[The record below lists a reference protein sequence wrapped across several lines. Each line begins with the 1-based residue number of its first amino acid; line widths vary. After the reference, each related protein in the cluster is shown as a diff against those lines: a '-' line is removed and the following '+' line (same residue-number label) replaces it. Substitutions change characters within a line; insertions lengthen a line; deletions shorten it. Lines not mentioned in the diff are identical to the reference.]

1 MIRKKIYLLLLL
13 IPLLHGCK
21 ESDFN
26 DLLDRQGDQ
35 RKELQELTDLCKK
48 LNEDIYNLQVIVN
61 TDRIGDN
68 ITHIEELAD
77 GAGYT
82 ISFSK
87 SAPITIRNG
96 KKGDTGPDGDAGKDG
111 IDGTD
116 GKDGVDGKDAVAP
129 VIGIKEE
136 EGVYYWTIDG
146 EFVLNNG
153 QKVPVTGKDG
163 LTPQFKIQDGKWY
176 VSFDG
181 NTWDAVPVTG
191 TEKPELVMSET
202 DDEYVFTLGETT
214 IRIAKEHAFM
224 IKVTSDVQK
233 VTPSEVVS
241 FGYTVTGADATT
253 HVIIEANGVEAQ
265 LDEEKSLVTVTVP
278 SVIEDNSYV
287 MVKAI
292 RNSDGKY
299 SAQYITIKLNQ
310 YGTFGGVIVVDE
322 DEYLNW

>member
-1 MIRKKIYLLLLL
+1 MLAVASVCCACGDLKDRVDVLEQKVSALESKVNQNVNSINALVDAAKKAVTITKVETLTDGYKIYF
-13 IPLLHGCK
+13 
-21 ESDFN
+21 SD
-26 DLLDRQGDQ
+26 G
-35 RKELQELTDLCKK
+35 
-48 LNEDIYNLQVIVN
+48 
-61 TDRIGDN
+61 
-68 ITHIEELAD
+68 
-77 GAGYT
+77 T
-82 ISFSK
+82 IS
-87 SAPITIRNG
+87 TILNG
-96 KKGDTGPDGDAGKDG
+96 VN
-111 IDGTD
+111 GTD

-181 NTWDAVPVTG
+181 NTWNAVPVTG

-233 VTPSEVVS
+233 VTPGEVVS

>member
-1 MIRKKIYLLLLL
+1 MRKLFLSMLAVASVCCACGDLKDRVDVLEQKVSALESKVNQNVNSINALVDAAKKAVTITKVETLTDGYKIYF
-13 IPLLHGCK
+13 
-21 ESDFN
+21 SD
-26 DLLDRQGDQ
+26 G
-35 RKELQELTDLCKK
+35 
-48 LNEDIYNLQVIVN
+48 
-61 TDRIGDN
+61 
-68 ITHIEELAD
+68 
-77 GAGYT
+77 T
-82 ISFSK
+82 IS
-87 SAPITIRNG
+87 TISNGVNG
-96 KKGDTGPDGDAGKDG
+96 K
-111 IDGTD
+111 D

-233 VTPSEVVS
+233 VTPGEVVS

>member
-1 MIRKKIYLLLLL
+1 MRKLFLSMLAVVSVCCACGDLKDRVDVLEQKVSALESKVNQNVNSINALVEAAKKAVTITKVETLTDGYKIYF
-13 IPLLHGCK
+13 
-21 ESDFN
+21 SD
-26 DLLDRQGDQ
+26 G
-35 RKELQELTDLCKK
+35 
-48 LNEDIYNLQVIVN
+48 
-61 TDRIGDN
+61 
-68 ITHIEELAD
+68 
-77 GAGYT
+77 T
-82 ISFSK
+82 IS
-87 SAPITIRNG
+87 TISNG
-96 KKGDTGPDGDAGKDG
+96 VN
-111 IDGTD
+111 GTD
-116 GKDGVDGKDAVAP
+116 GKDGVNGKDAVAP

-233 VTPSEVVS
+233 VTPGEVVS

>member
-1 MIRKKIYLLLLL
+1 MRKLFLSMLAVASVCCACGDLKDRVDVLEQKVSALESKVNQNVNSINALVDAAKKAVTITKVETLTDGYKIYF
-13 IPLLHGCK
+13 
-21 ESDFN
+21 SD
-26 DLLDRQGDQ
+26 G
-35 RKELQELTDLCKK
+35 
-48 LNEDIYNLQVIVN
+48 
-61 TDRIGDN
+61 
-68 ITHIEELAD
+68 
-77 GAGYT
+77 T
-82 ISFSK
+82 IS
-87 SAPITIRNG
+87 TISNG
-96 KKGDTGPDGDAGKDG
+96 AN
-111 IDGTD
+111 GTD

-181 NTWDAVPVTG
+181 NTWNAVPVTG

-233 VTPSEVVS
+233 VTPGEVVS

>member
-1 MIRKKIYLLLLL
+1 MLAVASVCCACGDLKDRVDVLEQKVSALESKVNQNVNSINALVDAAKKAVTITKVETLTDGYKIYF
-13 IPLLHGCK
+13 
-21 ESDFN
+21 SD
-26 DLLDRQGDQ
+26 G
-35 RKELQELTDLCKK
+35 
-48 LNEDIYNLQVIVN
+48 
-61 TDRIGDN
+61 
-68 ITHIEELAD
+68 
-77 GAGYT
+77 T
-82 ISFSK
+82 IS
-87 SAPITIRNG
+87 TISNGVNG
-96 KKGDTGPDGDAGKDG
+96 K
-111 IDGTD
+111 D

-153 QKVPVTGKDG
+153 QKVPVTGNDG

-233 VTPSEVVS
+233 VTPGEVVS
-241 FGYTVTGADATT
+241 FGYMVTGADATT

-299 SAQYITIKLNQ
+299 STQYITIKLNQ

>member
-1 MIRKKIYLLLLL
+1 MLAVASVCCACGDLKDRVDVLEQKVSALESKVNQNVNSINALVDAAKKAVTITKVETLIDGYKIYF
-13 IPLLHGCK
+13 
-21 ESDFN
+21 SD
-26 DLLDRQGDQ
+26 G
-35 RKELQELTDLCKK
+35 
-48 LNEDIYNLQVIVN
+48 
-61 TDRIGDN
+61 
-68 ITHIEELAD
+68 
-77 GAGYT
+77 T
-82 ISFSK
+82 IS
-87 SAPITIRNG
+87 TISNG
-96 KKGDTGPDGDAGKDG
+96 VN
-111 IDGTD
+111 GTD

-181 NTWDAVPVTG
+181 NTWNAVPVTG

-233 VTPSEVVS
+233 VTPGEVVS

>member
-1 MIRKKIYLLLLL
+1 MLAVASVCCACGDLKDRVDVLEQKVSALESEVNQNVNSINELVEAAKKVVTITKVETLTDGYKIYF
-13 IPLLHGCK
+13 
-21 ESDFN
+21 SD
-26 DLLDRQGDQ
+26 G
-35 RKELQELTDLCKK
+35 
-48 LNEDIYNLQVIVN
+48 
-61 TDRIGDN
+61 
-68 ITHIEELAD
+68 
-77 GAGYT
+77 T
-82 ISFSK
+82 IS
-87 SAPITIRNG
+87 TISNG
-96 KKGDTGPDGDAGKDG
+96 VN
-111 IDGTD
+111 GTD

-233 VTPSEVVS
+233 VTPGEVVS

>member
-1 MIRKKIYLLLLL
+1 MLAVASVCCACGDLKDRVDVLEQKVSALESKVNQNVNSINELVEAAKKAVTITKVETLTDGYKIYF
-13 IPLLHGCK
+13 
-21 ESDFN
+21 SD
-26 DLLDRQGDQ
+26 G
-35 RKELQELTDLCKK
+35 
-48 LNEDIYNLQVIVN
+48 
-61 TDRIGDN
+61 
-68 ITHIEELAD
+68 
-77 GAGYT
+77 T
-82 ISFSK
+82 IS
-87 SAPITIRNG
+87 TISNG
-96 KKGDTGPDGDAGKDG
+96 VN
-111 IDGTD
+111 GTD

-202 DDEYVFTLGETT
+202 DGEYVFTLGETT

-233 VTPSEVVS
+233 VTPGEVVS

>member
-1 MIRKKIYLLLLL
+1 MRKLFLSMLAVASVCCACGDLKDRVDVLEQKVSALESKVNQNVNSINALVDAAKKAVTITKVETLTDGYKIYF
-13 IPLLHGCK
+13 
-21 ESDFN
+21 SD
-26 DLLDRQGDQ
+26 G
-35 RKELQELTDLCKK
+35 
-48 LNEDIYNLQVIVN
+48 
-61 TDRIGDN
+61 
-68 ITHIEELAD
+68 
-77 GAGYT
+77 T
-82 ISFSK
+82 IS
-87 SAPITIRNG
+87 TISNG
-96 KKGDTGPDGDAGKDG
+96 AN
-111 IDGTD
+111 GTD

-233 VTPSEVVS
+233 VTPGEVVS

>member
-1 MIRKKIYLLLLL
+1 MLAVASVCCACGDLKDRVDVLEQKVSALESKVNQNVNSINALVDAAKKAVTITKVETLTDGYKIYF
-13 IPLLHGCK
+13 
-21 ESDFN
+21 SD
-26 DLLDRQGDQ
+26 G
-35 RKELQELTDLCKK
+35 
-48 LNEDIYNLQVIVN
+48 
-61 TDRIGDN
+61 
-68 ITHIEELAD
+68 
-77 GAGYT
+77 T
-82 ISFSK
+82 IS
-87 SAPITIRNG
+87 TISNG
-96 KKGDTGPDGDAGKDG
+96 VNGA
-111 IDGTD
+111 D

-163 LTPQFKIQDGKWY
+163 LTPQFKIRDGKWY

-181 NTWDAVPVTG
+181 NTWNAVPVTG

-233 VTPSEVVS
+233 VTPGEVVS

>member
-1 MIRKKIYLLLLL
+1 MLAVASVCCACGDLKDRVDVLEQKVSALESKVNQNVNSINALVDAAKKAVTITKVETLTDGYKIYF
-13 IPLLHGCK
+13 
-21 ESDFN
+21 SD
-26 DLLDRQGDQ
+26 G
-35 RKELQELTDLCKK
+35 
-48 LNEDIYNLQVIVN
+48 
-61 TDRIGDN
+61 
-68 ITHIEELAD
+68 
-77 GAGYT
+77 T
-82 ISFSK
+82 IS
-87 SAPITIRNG
+87 TISNG
-96 KKGDTGPDGDAGKDG
+96 VN
-111 IDGTD
+111 GTD

-181 NTWDAVPVTG
+181 NTWNAVPVTG

-214 IRIAKEHAFM
+214 VRIAKEHAFM

-233 VTPSEVVS
+233 VTPGEVVS

>member
-1 MIRKKIYLLLLL
+1 MLAVASVCCACGDLKDRVDVLEQKVSALESKVNQNVNSINALVDAAKKAVTITKVETLTDGYKIYF
-13 IPLLHGCK
+13 
-21 ESDFN
+21 SD
-26 DLLDRQGDQ
+26 G
-35 RKELQELTDLCKK
+35 
-48 LNEDIYNLQVIVN
+48 
-61 TDRIGDN
+61 
-68 ITHIEELAD
+68 
-77 GAGYT
+77 T
-82 ISFSK
+82 IS
-87 SAPITIRNG
+87 TISNGVNG
-96 KKGDTGPDGDAGKDG
+96 KDGKDG
-111 IDGTD
+111 I
-116 GKDGVDGKDAVAP
+116 DGKDAVAP

-233 VTPSEVVS
+233 VTPGEVVS

>member
-1 MIRKKIYLLLLL
+1 MLAVVSVCCACGDLKDRVDVLEQKVSALESKVNQNVNSINALVEAAKKAVTITKVETLTDGYKIYF
-13 IPLLHGCK
+13 
-21 ESDFN
+21 SD
-26 DLLDRQGDQ
+26 G
-35 RKELQELTDLCKK
+35 
-48 LNEDIYNLQVIVN
+48 
-61 TDRIGDN
+61 
-68 ITHIEELAD
+68 
-77 GAGYT
+77 T
-82 ISFSK
+82 IS
-87 SAPITIRNG
+87 TISNG
-96 KKGDTGPDGDAGKDG
+96 VN
-111 IDGTD
+111 GTD

-233 VTPSEVVS
+233 VTPGEVVS

>member
-1 MIRKKIYLLLLL
+1 MRKLFLSMLAVASVCCACGDLKDRVDVLEQKVSALESKVNQNVNSINALVDAAKKAVTITKVETLTEGYKIYF
-13 IPLLHGCK
+13 
-21 ESDFN
+21 SD
-26 DLLDRQGDQ
+26 G
-35 RKELQELTDLCKK
+35 
-48 LNEDIYNLQVIVN
+48 
-61 TDRIGDN
+61 
-68 ITHIEELAD
+68 
-77 GAGYT
+77 T
-82 ISFSK
+82 IS
-87 SAPITIRNG
+87 TISNG
-96 KKGDTGPDGDAGKDG
+96 VN
-111 IDGTD
+111 GTD

-181 NTWDAVPVTG
+181 NTWNAVPVTG

-233 VTPSEVVS
+233 VTPGEVVS

>member
-1 MIRKKIYLLLLL
+1 MLAVASVCCACGDLKDRVDVLEQKVSALESKVNQNVNSINALVDAAKKAVTITKVETLTDGYKIYF
-13 IPLLHGCK
+13 
-21 ESDFN
+21 SD
-26 DLLDRQGDQ
+26 G
-35 RKELQELTDLCKK
+35 
-48 LNEDIYNLQVIVN
+48 
-61 TDRIGDN
+61 
-68 ITHIEELAD
+68 
-77 GAGYT
+77 T
-82 ISFSK
+82 IS
-87 SAPITIRNG
+87 TISNG
-96 KKGDTGPDGDAGKDG
+96 VN
-111 IDGTD
+111 GTD

-181 NTWDAVPVTG
+181 NTWNVVPVTG

-233 VTPSEVVS
+233 VTPGEVVS

>member
-1 MIRKKIYLLLLL
+1 MLAVVSVCCACGDLKDRVDVLEQKVSALESKVNQNVNSINALVEAAKKAVTITKVETLTDGYKIYF
-13 IPLLHGCK
+13 
-21 ESDFN
+21 SD
-26 DLLDRQGDQ
+26 G
-35 RKELQELTDLCKK
+35 
-48 LNEDIYNLQVIVN
+48 
-61 TDRIGDN
+61 
-68 ITHIEELAD
+68 
-77 GAGYT
+77 T
-82 ISFSK
+82 IS
-87 SAPITIRNG
+87 TISNG
-96 KKGDTGPDGDAGKDG
+96 VN
-111 IDGTD
+111 GTD
-116 GKDGVDGKDAVAP
+116 GKDGVNGKDAVAP

-136 EGVYYWTIDG
+136 DGVYYWTIDG

-233 VTPSEVVS
+233 VTPGEVVS

>member
-1 MIRKKIYLLLLL
+1 MLAVASVCCACGDLKDRVDVLEQKVSALESKVNQNVNSINALVDAAKKAVTITKVETLTDGYKIYF
-13 IPLLHGCK
+13 
-21 ESDFN
+21 SD
-26 DLLDRQGDQ
+26 G
-35 RKELQELTDLCKK
+35 
-48 LNEDIYNLQVIVN
+48 
-61 TDRIGDN
+61 
-68 ITHIEELAD
+68 
-77 GAGYT
+77 T
-82 ISFSK
+82 IS
-87 SAPITIRNG
+87 TISNG
-96 KKGDTGPDGDAGKDG
+96 VN
-111 IDGTD
+111 GTD

-129 VIGIKEE
+129 EIGIKEE

-153 QKVPVTGKDG
+153 QKVPVTGKNG

-181 NTWDAVPVTG
+181 NTWNAVPVTG
-191 TEKPELVMSET
+191 TEKHELVMSET

-233 VTPSEVVS
+233 VTPGEVVS

>member
-1 MIRKKIYLLLLL
+1 MLAVVSVCCACGDLKDRVDVLEQKVSALESKVNQNVNSINALVDAAKKAVTITKVETLTDGYKIYF
-13 IPLLHGCK
+13 
-21 ESDFN
+21 SD
-26 DLLDRQGDQ
+26 G
-35 RKELQELTDLCKK
+35 
-48 LNEDIYNLQVIVN
+48 
-61 TDRIGDN
+61 
-68 ITHIEELAD
+68 
-77 GAGYT
+77 T
-82 ISFSK
+82 IS
-87 SAPITIRNG
+87 TISNG
-96 KKGDTGPDGDAGKDG
+96 VN
-111 IDGTD
+111 GTD

-136 EGVYYWTIDG
+136 DGIYYWTIDG

-233 VTPSEVVS
+233 VTPGEVVS

>member
-1 MIRKKIYLLLLL
+1 MRKLFLSMLAVALVCCACGDLKDRVDVLEQKVSALESKVNQNVNSINALVDAAKKAVTITKVETLTDGYKIYF
-13 IPLLHGCK
+13 
-21 ESDFN
+21 SD
-26 DLLDRQGDQ
+26 G
-35 RKELQELTDLCKK
+35 
-48 LNEDIYNLQVIVN
+48 
-61 TDRIGDN
+61 
-68 ITHIEELAD
+68 
-77 GAGYT
+77 T
-82 ISFSK
+82 IS
-87 SAPITIRNG
+87 TISNG
-96 KKGDTGPDGDAGKDG
+96 VN
-111 IDGTD
+111 GTD
-116 GKDGVDGKDAVAP
+116 GKDGVDAVAP

-163 LTPQFKIQDGKWY
+163 LTPQFKIQDDKWY

-181 NTWDAVPVTG
+181 NTWNAVPVTG

-233 VTPSEVVS
+233 VTPGEVVS

-322 DEYLNW
+322 DEYRNW

>member
-1 MIRKKIYLLLLL
+1 MLAVVSVCCACGDLKDRVDVLEQKVSALESKVNQNVNSINALVEAAKKAVTITKVETLTDGYKIYF
-13 IPLLHGCK
+13 
-21 ESDFN
+21 SD
-26 DLLDRQGDQ
+26 G
-35 RKELQELTDLCKK
+35 
-48 LNEDIYNLQVIVN
+48 
-61 TDRIGDN
+61 
-68 ITHIEELAD
+68 
-77 GAGYT
+77 T
-82 ISFSK
+82 IS
-87 SAPITIRNG
+87 TISNGVNG
-96 KKGDTGPDGDAGKDG
+96 K
-111 IDGTD
+111 D

-181 NTWDAVPVTG
+181 NTWDAVTVTG

-233 VTPSEVVS
+233 VTPGEVVS

>member
-1 MIRKKIYLLLLL
+1 MLAVASVCCACGDLKDRVDVLEQKVSALESKVNQNVNSINALVDAAKKAVTITKVETLTDGYKIYF
-13 IPLLHGCK
+13 
-21 ESDFN
+21 SD
-26 DLLDRQGDQ
+26 G
-35 RKELQELTDLCKK
+35 
-48 LNEDIYNLQVIVN
+48 
-61 TDRIGDN
+61 
-68 ITHIEELAD
+68 
-77 GAGYT
+77 T
-82 ISFSK
+82 IS
-87 SAPITIRNG
+87 TISN
-96 KKGDTGPDGDAGKDG
+96 
-111 IDGTD
+111 GTD

-202 DDEYVFTLGETT
+202 DGEYVFTLGETT

-233 VTPSEVVS
+233 VTPGEVVS

>member
-1 MIRKKIYLLLLL
+1 MLAVASVCCACGDLKDRVDVLEQKVSALESKVNQNVNSINALVDAAKKAVTITKVETLTDGYKIYF
-13 IPLLHGCK
+13 
-21 ESDFN
+21 SD
-26 DLLDRQGDQ
+26 G
-35 RKELQELTDLCKK
+35 
-48 LNEDIYNLQVIVN
+48 
-61 TDRIGDN
+61 
-68 ITHIEELAD
+68 
-77 GAGYT
+77 T
-82 ISFSK
+82 IS
-87 SAPITIRNG
+87 TISNG
-96 KKGDTGPDGDAGKDG
+96 VN
-111 IDGTD
+111 GTD

-153 QKVPVTGKDG
+153 QKVPVTGNDG

-202 DDEYVFTLGETT
+202 DDEYLFTLGETT

-233 VTPSEVVS
+233 VTPGEVVS

>member
-1 MIRKKIYLLLLL
+1 MLTVASVCCACGDLKDRVDVLEQKVSALESKVNQNVNSINALVDAAKKAVTITKVETLTDGYKIYF
-13 IPLLHGCK
+13 
-21 ESDFN
+21 SD
-26 DLLDRQGDQ
+26 G
-35 RKELQELTDLCKK
+35 
-48 LNEDIYNLQVIVN
+48 
-61 TDRIGDN
+61 
-68 ITHIEELAD
+68 
-77 GAGYT
+77 T
-82 ISFSK
+82 IS
-87 SAPITIRNG
+87 TISNG
-96 KKGDTGPDGDAGKDG
+96 VN
-111 IDGTD
+111 GTD

-181 NTWDAVPVTG
+181 NTWNAVPVTG

-233 VTPSEVVS
+233 VTPGEVVS

>member
-1 MIRKKIYLLLLL
+1 MLAVASVCCACGDLKDRVDVLEQKVSALESKVNQNVNSINALVDAAKKAVTITKVETLTDGYKIYF
-13 IPLLHGCK
+13 
-21 ESDFN
+21 SD
-26 DLLDRQGDQ
+26 G
-35 RKELQELTDLCKK
+35 
-48 LNEDIYNLQVIVN
+48 
-61 TDRIGDN
+61 
-68 ITHIEELAD
+68 
-77 GAGYT
+77 T
-82 ISFSK
+82 IS
-87 SAPITIRNG
+87 TISNG
-96 KKGDTGPDGDAGKDG
+96 VN
-111 IDGTD
+111 GTD

-181 NTWDAVPVTG
+181 NTWNAVPVTG

-233 VTPSEVVS
+233 VTPGEVVS
-241 FGYTVTGADATT
+241 FGYTVTGADVTT

>member
-1 MIRKKIYLLLLL
+1 MLAVASVCCACGDLKDRVDVLEQKVSALESKVNQNVNSINALVDAAKKAVTITKVETLTDGYKIYF
-13 IPLLHGCK
+13 
-21 ESDFN
+21 SD
-26 DLLDRQGDQ
+26 G
-35 RKELQELTDLCKK
+35 
-48 LNEDIYNLQVIVN
+48 
-61 TDRIGDN
+61 
-68 ITHIEELAD
+68 
-77 GAGYT
+77 T
-82 ISFSK
+82 IS
-87 SAPITIRNG
+87 TISNG
-96 KKGDTGPDGDAGKDG
+96 VN
-111 IDGTD
+111 GTD

-233 VTPSEVVS
+233 VTPGEVVA

>member
-1 MIRKKIYLLLLL
+1 MRKLFLSMLAVASVCCACGDLKDRVDVLEQKVSALESKVNQNVNSINELVDAAKKAVTITKVETLTDGYKIYF
-13 IPLLHGCK
+13 
-21 ESDFN
+21 SD
-26 DLLDRQGDQ
+26 G
-35 RKELQELTDLCKK
+35 
-48 LNEDIYNLQVIVN
+48 
-61 TDRIGDN
+61 
-68 ITHIEELAD
+68 
-77 GAGYT
+77 T
-82 ISFSK
+82 IS
-87 SAPITIRNG
+87 TISNG
-96 KKGDTGPDGDAGKDG
+96 VN
-111 IDGTD
+111 GTD

-136 EGVYYWTIDG
+136 DGVYYWTIDG

-233 VTPSEVVS
+233 VTPGEVVS

>member
-1 MIRKKIYLLLLL
+1 MLAVVSVCCACGDLKDRVDVLEQKVSALESKVNQNVNSINALVEAAKKAVTITKVETLTDGYKIYF
-13 IPLLHGCK
+13 
-21 ESDFN
+21 SD
-26 DLLDRQGDQ
+26 G
-35 RKELQELTDLCKK
+35 
-48 LNEDIYNLQVIVN
+48 
-61 TDRIGDN
+61 
-68 ITHIEELAD
+68 
-77 GAGYT
+77 T
-82 ISFSK
+82 IS
-87 SAPITIRNG
+87 TISNG
-96 KKGDTGPDGDAGKDG
+96 VN
-111 IDGTD
+111 GTD

-233 VTPSEVVS
+233 VTPGEVVS

-310 YGTFGGVIVVDE
+310 YGTFGGVIVADE

>member
-1 MIRKKIYLLLLL
+1 MLAVVSVCCACGDLKDRVDVLEQKVSALESKVNQNVNSINALVEAAKKAVTITKVETLTDGYKIYF
-13 IPLLHGCK
+13 
-21 ESDFN
+21 SD
-26 DLLDRQGDQ
+26 G
-35 RKELQELTDLCKK
+35 
-48 LNEDIYNLQVIVN
+48 
-61 TDRIGDN
+61 
-68 ITHIEELAD
+68 
-77 GAGYT
+77 T
-82 ISFSK
+82 IS
-87 SAPITIRNG
+87 TISNG
-96 KKGDTGPDGDAGKDG
+96 VN
-111 IDGTD
+111 GTD

-224 IKVTSDVQK
+224 IKVISDVQK
-233 VTPSEVVS
+233 VTPGEVVS

>member
-1 MIRKKIYLLLLL
+1 MLAVASVCCACGDLKDRVDVLEQKVSALESKVNQNVNSINALVDAAEKAVTITKVETLTDGYKIYF
-13 IPLLHGCK
+13 
-21 ESDFN
+21 SD
-26 DLLDRQGDQ
+26 G
-35 RKELQELTDLCKK
+35 
-48 LNEDIYNLQVIVN
+48 
-61 TDRIGDN
+61 
-68 ITHIEELAD
+68 
-77 GAGYT
+77 T
-82 ISFSK
+82 IS
-87 SAPITIRNG
+87 TISNG
-96 KKGDTGPDGDAGKDG
+96 VN
-111 IDGTD
+111 GTD

-233 VTPSEVVS
+233 VTPGEVVS

>member
-1 MIRKKIYLLLLL
+1 MLAVVSVCCACGDLKDRVDVLEQKVSALESKVNQNVNSINALVEAAKKAVTITKVETLTDGYKIYF
-13 IPLLHGCK
+13 
-21 ESDFN
+21 SD
-26 DLLDRQGDQ
+26 G
-35 RKELQELTDLCKK
+35 
-48 LNEDIYNLQVIVN
+48 
-61 TDRIGDN
+61 
-68 ITHIEELAD
+68 
-77 GAGYT
+77 T
-82 ISFSK
+82 IS
-87 SAPITIRNG
+87 TISNG
-96 KKGDTGPDGDAGKDG
+96 VN
-111 IDGTD
+111 GTD
-116 GKDGVDGKDAVAP
+116 GKDGVNGKDAVAP

-233 VTPSEVVS
+233 VTPGEVVS

>member
-1 MIRKKIYLLLLL
+1 MLAVASVCCACGDLKDRVDVLEQKVSALESKVNQNVNSINALVDAAKKAVTITKVETLTDGYKIYF
-13 IPLLHGCK
+13 
-21 ESDFN
+21 SD
-26 DLLDRQGDQ
+26 G
-35 RKELQELTDLCKK
+35 
-48 LNEDIYNLQVIVN
+48 
-61 TDRIGDN
+61 
-68 ITHIEELAD
+68 
-77 GAGYT
+77 T
-82 ISFSK
+82 IS
-87 SAPITIRNG
+87 TISNG
-96 KKGDTGPDGDAGKDG
+96 VN
-111 IDGTD
+111 GTD

-163 LTPQFKIQDGKWY
+163 LTPQFKIQDGKWC

-181 NTWDAVPVTG
+181 NTWNAVPVTG

-233 VTPSEVVS
+233 VTPGEVVS

>member
-1 MIRKKIYLLLLL
+1 MRKLFLSMLAVASVCCACGDLKDRVDVLEQKVSALESKVNQNVNSINALVEAAKKAVTITKVETLTDGYKIYF
-13 IPLLHGCK
+13 
-21 ESDFN
+21 SD
-26 DLLDRQGDQ
+26 G
-35 RKELQELTDLCKK
+35 
-48 LNEDIYNLQVIVN
+48 
-61 TDRIGDN
+61 
-68 ITHIEELAD
+68 
-77 GAGYT
+77 T
-82 ISFSK
+82 IS
-87 SAPITIRNG
+87 TISNGVNG
-96 KKGDTGPDGDAGKDG
+96 K
-111 IDGTD
+111 D

-233 VTPSEVVS
+233 VTPGEVVS

-253 HVIIEANGVEAQ
+253 HVIIEANGVKAQ

>member
-1 MIRKKIYLLLLL
+1 MRKLFLSMLAVASVCCACGDLKDRVDVLEQKVSAL
-13 IPLLHGCK
+13 
-21 ESDFN
+21 ESKVNQNVNSINALVDAA
-26 DLLDRQGDQ
+26 
-35 RKELQELTDLCKK
+35 KK
-48 LNEDIYNLQVIVN
+48 AV
-61 TDRIGDN
+61 T
-68 ITHIEELAD
+68 ITKVETLAD
-77 GAGYT
+77 GYKIYFSDGT
-82 ISFSK
+82 IS
-87 SAPITIRNG
+87 TISNG
-96 KKGDTGPDGDAGKDG
+96 VN
-111 IDGTD
+111 GTD

>member
-1 MIRKKIYLLLLL
+1 MLAVVSVCCACGDLKDRVDVLEQKVSALESKVNQNVNSINALVEAAKKAVTITKVETLTDGYKIYF
-13 IPLLHGCK
+13 
-21 ESDFN
+21 SD
-26 DLLDRQGDQ
+26 G
-35 RKELQELTDLCKK
+35 
-48 LNEDIYNLQVIVN
+48 
-61 TDRIGDN
+61 
-68 ITHIEELAD
+68 
-77 GAGYT
+77 T
-82 ISFSK
+82 IS
-87 SAPITIRNG
+87 TISNGVNG
-96 KKGDTGPDGDAGKDG
+96 K
-111 IDGTD
+111 D

-233 VTPSEVVS
+233 VTPGEVVS

>member
-1 MIRKKIYLLLLL
+1 MLAVASVCCACGDLKDRVDVLEQKVSALESKVNQNVNSINELVEAAKKAVTITKVETLTDGYKIYF
-13 IPLLHGCK
+13 
-21 ESDFN
+21 SD
-26 DLLDRQGDQ
+26 G
-35 RKELQELTDLCKK
+35 
-48 LNEDIYNLQVIVN
+48 
-61 TDRIGDN
+61 
-68 ITHIEELAD
+68 
-77 GAGYT
+77 T
-82 ISFSK
+82 IS
-87 SAPITIRNG
+87 TISNG
-96 KKGDTGPDGDAGKDG
+96 VN
-111 IDGTD
+111 GTD

-153 QKVPVTGKDG
+153 QKVPVTGNDG

-233 VTPSEVVS
+233 VTPGEVVS

>member
-1 MIRKKIYLLLLL
+1 MLAVASVCCACGDLKDRVDVLEQKVSALESKVNQNVNSINELVEAAKKAVTITKVETLTDGYKIYF
-13 IPLLHGCK
+13 
-21 ESDFN
+21 SD
-26 DLLDRQGDQ
+26 G
-35 RKELQELTDLCKK
+35 
-48 LNEDIYNLQVIVN
+48 
-61 TDRIGDN
+61 
-68 ITHIEELAD
+68 
-77 GAGYT
+77 T
-82 ISFSK
+82 IS
-87 SAPITIRNG
+87 TISNG
-96 KKGDTGPDGDAGKDG
+96 VN
-111 IDGTD
+111 GTD

-233 VTPSEVVS
+233 VTPGEVVS

-253 HVIIEANGVEAQ
+253 HVIIEANGVDAQ